1 MDGMER
7 EKVWHVRIAVAAAL
21 VGCAGVVSGLRHEL
35 GLGWAVGLLTA
46 CILGVALALRDVHHR
61 VDQEEAGR
69 QVFYAGRGSTAWFAV
84 VMVGVAIVPGMVIPL
99 LADGAA
105 TALGVGLF
113 AAVLTGASVFA
124 VGLLSLDYGLV
135 SAAAFGAVG
144 ALAQAAVS
152 RPRSP
157 PAARAAGSIRRRIRQ
172 RRRP

>member
-46 CILGVALALRDVHHR
+46 CLLGVALALRDVHHR
-61 VDQEEAGR
+61 VDQEESGR

-113 AAVLTGASVFA
+113 AAVLT
-124 VGLLSLDYGLV
+124 
-135 SAAAFGAVG
+135 AAAHGV
-144 ALAQAAVS
+144 LAATTTGEPQPEPV
-152 RPRSP
+152 PVP
-157 PAARAAGSIRRRIRQ
+157 LRREDG
-172 RRRP
+172 